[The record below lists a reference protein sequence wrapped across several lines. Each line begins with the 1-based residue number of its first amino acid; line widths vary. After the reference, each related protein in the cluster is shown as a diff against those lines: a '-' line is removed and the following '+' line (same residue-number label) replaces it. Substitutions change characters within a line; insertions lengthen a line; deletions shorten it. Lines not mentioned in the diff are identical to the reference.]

1 MFLTFFKKADAVK
14 RASPKLRR
22 EGPEH
27 PGKWK
32 LLSLGGDRLWN
43 HILLQAVADQADL
56 TVMPIDDFEQ
66 GLSSEFDLIVLDA
79 SDTQIGHIRRMVA
92 DMRLAR
98 ADAIIVV
105 AFAAPCWRAVREV
118 FIAGASDFVEK
129 IPDVSY
135 LRQQLF
141 SHIHLQ

>member
-1 MFLTFFKKADAVK
+1 M
-14 RASPKLRR
+14 
-22 EGPEH
+22 
-27 PGKWK
+27 
-32 LLSLGGDRLWN
+32 WN

-56 TVMPIDDFEQ
+56 TVMPIDAFEQ

-105 AFAAPCWRAVREV
+105 AFAAPGWRAVREV